1 MTTTKSDTKNCKEL
15 LKLRKEGDKL
25 NAKFKDEKVG
35 ITNKENRRLR
45 TIGKKVKALKNKI
58 HPCK

>member
-1 MTTTKSDTKNCKEL
+1 MTTTKSDIKNCNEL
-15 LKLRKEGDKL
+15 AKLRKEGDKL
-25 NAKFKDEKVG
+25 NAKFKDKKVG

-45 TIGKKVKALKNKI
+45 TIDKKVKALKNKI

>member
-1 MTTTKSDTKNCKEL
+1 MTTTKSDIKTCKEL

-25 NAKFKDEKVG
+25 NIKFRKVG
-35 ITNKENRRLR
+35 ITNEENRRLR
-45 TIGKKVKALKNKI
+45 TIGKKVKVLKNKI